1 MTMKLMAQT
10 VSVVLVAM
18 CLSAPASWAAK
29 ELKVVVPNTIVNGL
43 GDYAFQGAD
52 AAVKTWVKGTHLEGS
67 PEAAS
72 QVNNLKQLEAAYG
85 KFQSYHIVQ
94 VHELTPLTE
103 IVYLAIHYER
113 GPVFG
118 RFLAFR
124 IKGGWLLPDFTFHAK
139 PEAVFPPEL
148 LTD

>member
-1 MTMKLMAQT
+1 MMMRETAWG
-10 VSVVLVAM
+10 VAAALAVM
-18 CLSAPASWAAK
+18 VASGSAAWAAK
-29 ELKVVVPNTIVNGL
+29 DIKVVVPNTIVNGM

-67 PEAAS
+67 PEAAI

-85 KFQSYHIVQ
+85 KFQGYHIVQ
-94 VHELTPLTE
+94 VHELTPLSE

-118 RFLAFR
+118 RFLAYR
-124 IKGGWLLPDFTFHAK
+124 IKDGWLLPDFSFHAK
-139 PEAVFPPEL
+139 PEAVFPPDL
-148 LTD
+148 LAD

>member
-1 MTMKLMAQT
+1 MMRTTAW
-10 VSVVLVAM
+10 SGVVALAVM
-18 CLSAPASWAAK
+18 VGSASAAWAANDV
-29 ELKVVVPNTIVNGL
+29 KVVVPNTIVNGL

-67 PEAAS
+67 PEAAI
-72 QVNNLKQLEAAYG
+72 QVNNLKQLEGIYG
-85 KFQSYHIVQ
+85 KFQGYHIVQ
-94 VHELTPLTE
+94 VHHLTPLSE

-113 GPVFG
+113 GPVFE

-124 IKGGWLLPDFTFHAK
+124 VKDGWLLPDFSFHAK
-139 PEAVFPPEL
+139 PENVFPPEL